1 MLNYLSKWSYLI
13 SIFSFDFDKNYVP
26 QLVEKLIHFSE
37 ENASEQYLVRGGK
50 GLEIKVL
57 IHQFD
62 RIKTD
67 SRWLPPCGAPPEGRP
82 PGRLL
87 SLALLGYRVAGG
99 EQRRLRG
106 RTFTVRSTDRSHLI

>member
-62 RIKTD
+62 RLQVVTGYLLVEHLLRGGLLVG
-67 SRWLPPCGAPPEGRP
+67 SSV
-82 PGRLL
+82 LL
-87 SLALLGYRVAGG
+87 SSDIELQEVNSGG
-99 EQRRLRG
+99 
-106 RTFTVRSTDRSHLI
+106 

>member
-1 MLNYLSKWSYLI
+1 M
-13 SIFSFDFDKNYVP
+13 P

-50 GLEIKVL
+50 VLQIKVS
-57 IHQFD
+57 IHQFE
-62 RIKTD
+62 RIKTN